1 MNIFLI
7 GFMGVGKTTI
17 GKALAEKFNY
27 TFYDTD
33 DLIIDK
39 FNIQDGDLLGFFEDR
54 KEYLNEETI
63 VIKDLIGQEDMVV
76 ATGGGVV
83 LKDENIQL
91 MTKNGI
97 VIYLKMSV
105 ETQIERI
112 ESLER
117 KSLKRRFLPTIKN
130 SGKEFMENRDVLYE
144 NNDFTVETDNK
155 SIEQICYEI
164 GRFLDE

>member
-54 KEYLNEETI
+54 KEENKFIFVSFSLR
-63 VIKDLIGQEDMVV
+63 LSWL
-76 ATGGGVV
+76 
-83 LKDENIQL
+83 LKPD
-91 MTKNGI
+91 
-97 VIYLKMSV
+97 
-105 ETQIERI
+105 
-112 ESLER
+112 
-117 KSLKRRFLPTIKN
+117 
-130 SGKEFMENRDVLYE
+130 
-144 NNDFTVETDNK
+144 
-155 SIEQICYEI
+155 
-164 GRFLDE
+164 